1 MKIFGFLLIIVSSV
15 VLVQTESSIYDFK
28 IQALDSE
35 EVIDFQSFKGKKV
48 LLVNVASKCG
58 YTGQY
63 ADLEKLYQ
71 TFQDQLVI
79 VGFPCNQFLG
89 QEPGSEEEI
98 AQFCSSN
105 YGVTF
110 PMTTKIDVKGKAQH
124 EIYKW
129 LTNKELNE
137 KDDYKVKWNFNK
149 FLIDEN
155 GQLIDHYPSKVK
167 PFDGAI
173 TKHLGLNN

>member
-1 MKIFGFLLIIVSSV
+1 MKIFGYLLIVLSSA
-15 VLVQTESSIYDFK
+15 LFFQSETSIYDFK
-28 IQALDSE
+28 IQALDSDKM
-35 EVIDFQSFKGKKV
+35 IDFQSFKGKKI
-48 LLVNVASKCG
+48 LIVNVASKCG

-71 TFQDQLVI
+71 TYKDQLVI

-98 AQFCSSN
+98 ATFCSSK

-110 PMTTKIDVKGKAQH
+110 PMTTKIDVKGKDQN

-129 LTNKELNE
+129 LTNKELNG
-137 KDDYKVKWNFNK
+137 KDDFKVKWNFNK
-149 FLIDEN
+149 FLIDED
-155 GQLIDHYPSKVK
+155 GQLIDHFPSKVK
-167 PFDGAI
+167 PFDEAI
-173 TKHLGLNN
+173 TKYFNK